1 MVLYGM
7 IFMKRFLKENNMIDW
22 FMNLDIIVQLFLS
35 AAIGGGAAVLLIL
48 FGDIVT
54 PDDMI

>member
-1 MVLYGM
+1 M
-7 IFMKRFLKENNMIDW
+7 FDW
-22 FMNLDIIVQLFLS
+22 FMNLDIVAQLFLS
-35 AAIGGGAAVLLIL
+35 AAIGGAAAVLLIL

>member
-1 MVLYGM
+1 
-7 IFMKRFLKENNMIDW
+7 MIDW

-35 AAIGGGAAVLLIL
+35 AAIGGAAAILITL

-54 PDDMI
+54 PDDII

>member
-1 MVLYGM
+1 MR
-7 IFMKRFLKENNMIDW
+7 RFLKENNMFDW